1 MGELGSIAFTVLATM
16 AVLVAVWLVAGK
28 RQMADLTPVDF
39 ALSIT
44 AGTVAG
50 ASIADPRISL
60 GHALVAL
67 VLLGVIQ
74 VAVNW
79 ISLKYRS
86 VYTRL
91 NYAPAVVV
99 EDGQIIKA
107 NLRGARLT
115 AEMLLQLLREKD
127 VFDITE
133 VELAVFEPTGKLSV
147 LKKAEFLPLT
157 ASRLGHK
164 VTPNRVLVPVVLEG
178 ELQEKSLAKLGFSAG
193 QIAEFRGRYGERLE
207 DVFIALMDR
216 EGQLHVIREDVEENG
231 SFLH

>member
-16 AVLVAVWLVAGK
+16 AVLVAVLLVAGK

-50 ASIADPRISL
+50 ASIADPRISM

-74 VAVNW
+74 VAVSW
-79 ISLKYRS
+79 ISLKYRG
-86 VYTRL
+86 VYRRL
-91 NYAPAVVV
+91 NYSPAVVV
-99 EDGQIIKA
+99 ENGQIIKA

-133 VELAVFEPTGKLSV
+133 VELAVLEPTGRLSV
-147 LKKAEFLPLT
+147 LKKAEYLPVT
-157 ASRLGHK
+157 ASRLGQK
-164 VTPNRVLVPVVLEG
+164 VSPNRVLVPVVLEG
-178 ELQEKSLAKLGFSAG
+178 KLQEESLAKLGFSAG
-193 QIAEFRGRYGERLE
+193 QIDDLRGSYGARLE

-216 EGQLHVIREDVEENG
+216 DGQMHVIREDVTENG

>member
-1 MGELGSIAFTVLATM
+1 MDNLGTLAFTVVATM

-28 RQMADLTPVDF
+28 RQMADMTPLDF

-50 ASIADPRISL
+50 ASIADPRIGL

-67 VLLGVIQ
+67 VLLGLVQ
-74 VAVNW
+74 VAVSW
-79 ISLKYRS
+79 VSMKHRW
-86 VYTRL
+86 VFKRL

-115 AEMLLQLLREKD
+115 AEMLLQLLREKE

-133 VELAVFEPTGKLSV
+133 VELAVLEPTGRLSV

-157 ASRLGHK
+157 ASRLGRQ
-164 VTPNRVLVPVVLEG
+164 VAPNRVLVPVVLEG
-178 ELQEKSLAKLGFSAG
+178 ELQEATLAKLGFTAA
-193 QIAEFRGRYGERLE
+193 QVEAFRERYGARLD
-207 DVFIALMDR
+207 DVFVAFMDKQ
-216 EGQLHVIREDVEENG
+216 GQMHVVREDVAENG

>member
-1 MGELGSIAFTVLATM
+1 MENLGTIAFSVVATM
-16 AVLVAVWLVAGK
+16 AVLVAVLLVAGK

-50 ASIADPRISL
+50 AGIADPRL
-60 GHALVAL
+60 GLGNTLTALA
-67 VLLGVIQ
+67 LLGLTQIVYSW
-74 VAVNW
+74 A
-79 ISLKYRS
+79 SLKHRG

-91 NYAPAVVV
+91 NYAPTVVV

-115 AEMLLQLLREKD
+115 AEMLLQLLRGKD

-133 VELAVFEPTGKLSV
+133 VELAILEPTGKLSV
-147 LKKAEFLPLT
+147 LKKAEYLPLT
-157 ASRLGHK
+157 ASRLGQQ
-164 VTPNRVLVPVVLEG
+164 VAPNRVLVPVILEG
-178 ELQEKSLAKLGFSAG
+178 ELQEKTLAKLGFSAA
-193 QIAEFRGRYGERLE
+193 QVEAFRSRYGERLG
-207 DVFIALMDR
+207 DVFVAFMDR
-216 EGQLHVIREDVEENG
+216 EGQMHVVREDVAENG

>member
-67 VLLGVIQ
+67 VLLGAIQ
-74 VAVNW
+74 VAVSM
-79 ISLKYRS
+79 ISLKFRG

-91 NYAPAVVV
+91 NYAPTVVV

-107 NLRGARLT
+107 NLKGARLT
-115 AEMLLQLLREKD
+115 AEMLLQLLREKE

-147 LKKAEFLPLT
+147 LKKAEYLPLT
-157 ASRLGHK
+157 ASQLGYK
-164 VTPNRVLVPVVLEG
+164 VASNRVLVPVVVEG
-178 ELQEKSLAKLGFSAG
+178 ELQAKTLAKMGFSAE
-193 QIAEFRGRYGERLE
+193 QIEDFRDRHGERLE
-207 DVFIALMDR
+207 EVFIALMDR
-216 EGQLHVIREDVEENG
+216 EGKIHVIREDVAENG